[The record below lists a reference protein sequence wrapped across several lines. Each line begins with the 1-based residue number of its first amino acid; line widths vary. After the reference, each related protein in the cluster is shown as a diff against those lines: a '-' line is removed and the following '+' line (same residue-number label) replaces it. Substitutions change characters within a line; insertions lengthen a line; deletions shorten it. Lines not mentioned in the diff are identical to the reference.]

1 MENWKEIVTF
11 NVNKKIEHQG
21 WWYEEGDSINLKDNI
36 RILGFKTPFY
46 KTSTYGISFIGSDSS
61 ALVYNIKTGKT
72 KTITGS
78 VIIEKGEIKYRPV
91 SVMRTY
97 EQD

>member
-1 MENWKEIVTF
+1 MENWKETVTF
-11 NVNKKIEHQG
+11 NVIKKIEHQG
-21 WWYEEGDSINLKDNI
+21 EWYEQGDSINIKDNI

-78 VIIEKGEIKYRPV
+78 VIIKKVEIKCRTV

-97 EQD
+97 E